1 MGKVCN
7 LDKSSR
13 LCRLRAGCA
22 PVGSVFLVVPGARS
36 IVLSCVNAHAQPRP
50 SLSRPPNPRFPPL
63 SLVGLQR
70 SYRVKR
76 NLYVATAEHQL
87 PVLSRDVIVSA

>member
-22 PVGSVFLVVPGARS
+22 RVGSVSAVVPGARS

-50 SLSRPPNPRFPPL
+50 SLAPPNLRFPPL